1 MQATPA
7 PSRRRSAAPSTPLTA
22 AVKRACSARG
32 ALTPPALAALLV
44 ACVRAPEGTA
54 RMIRALLRA
63 GALDGPS
70 PDCALGHS
78 ALHAAAAR
86 GRPALVAALLASRR
100 HCGGLGSA
108 VGRTPLHLAAAGCHA
123 ACVRL
128 LLRAGVRAGARCGLG
143 LTAVDVVDVLQDG
156 DAMRP
161 ERYSAVRAA
170 LAEGG
175 ARASSP
181 TKFVTW
187 TRD

>member
-7 PSRRRSAAPSTPLTA
+7 PSRRRSAVPSTPLTA

-143 LTAVDVVDVLQDG
+143 LTAVDAVDVLQDG
-156 DAMRP
+156 DACRP
-161 ERYSAVRAA
+161 GRFVAVRAA